1 MVIPWC
7 GFTLFKL
14 FKISIMIRLNYTF
27 LFIIFLAFA
36 AKAQDTPFD
45 IQLTPIQVEGVGGLQ
60 AFAFGQHD
68 GKWLVVG
75 GRLDGL
81 HRRQP
86 FASFDIA
93 GHNTQ
98 LIVVDPAG
106 NQSWKASLDILPTSI
121 KEQLSATN
129 MEFYQEGDILYLIGG
144 YGYSATAGDHITY
157 PNLTAINIPQTIQAI
172 QNNLSIQPF
181 IRQIKDDKMAV
192 TGGYLH
198 KIYDTF
204 YLVGGQKFIGR
215 YNPMGPNN
223 GPGFIQEYT
232 NAIRKFTLE
241 DDGNTLKVTHQPEI
255 YDRAQLHRRDYN
267 VASQILP
274 DGREGLTAFSGVFQE
289 SVDLPFLTCVNID
302 SDGYAVQLGFNQYYN
317 HYHCAHVPLYSAKD
331 NEMHT
336 LFFGGIAQYYD
347 ENGLLVR
354 DDNVPF
360 VNTIARV
367 TRSSDGSMAEYKLP
381 VTMPGLLGAGSEFI
395 PISTIPSY
403 ENGVLKLDEINS
415 DTIKIGYIYG
425 GISSSAPNIFFTNT
439 GTQSNASSQIFQ
451 VNLIKNSPTS
461 VHDVNVQ
468 SKNGLGMVIYPNP
481 SDEFIH
487 LSFDLPVSSDVTL
500 TIFDINGTLLKTYG
514 WGQLSSGPHHYN
526 TSEVFGNHKI
536 LIFQLQAGDRL
547 SRQKVIVK

>member
-1 MVIPWC
+1 MLRY
-7 GFTLFKL
+7 GFTHYCP
-14 FKISIMIRLNYTF
+14 FKINFMSR
-27 LFIIFLAFA
+27 FIFPIFLVLVMVLTI
-36 AKAQDTPFD
+36 KAQDTPFD

-60 AFAFGQHD
+60 AFAFGQHE
-68 GKWLVVG
+68 GKWLIVG

-98 LIVVDPAG
+98 LIVVDPSG
-106 NQSWKASLDILPTSI
+106 NQSWTASLNVLPASI

-172 QNNLSIQPF
+172 QNNLSILPF
-181 IRQIKDDKMAV
+181 IRQIKDDKLAV
-192 TGGYLH
+192 TGGYLQ
-198 KIYDTF
+198 KIYNTY

-232 NAIRKFTLE
+232 NAIRKFTVE
-241 DDGNTLKVTHQPEI
+241 DDGMTINIIHQTEI

-267 VASQILP
+267 VAPQIMP
-274 DGREGLTAFSGVFQE
+274 NGREGLTAFSGVFQE
-289 SVDLPFLTCVNID
+289 NVDLPFLTCVNID
-302 SDGYAVQLGFNQYYN
+302 SNGYAVQAGFNQYYN
-317 HYHCAHVPLYSAKD
+317 HYHCAHIPLYSAKD

-347 ENGLLVR
+347 DNGLLVK

-367 TRSSDGSMAEYKLP
+367 TRQSDGSMAEYKLP
-381 VTMPGLLGAGSEFI
+381 VTMPALLGAGSEFI
-395 PISTIPSY
+395 PNQDISTY
-403 ENGVLKLDEINS
+403 ENGVLKLDEVDQ
-415 DTIKIGYIYG
+415 DTTMIGYIYG
-425 GISSSAPNIFFTNT
+425 GISSSAPNIFFSNT
-439 GTQSNASSQIFQ
+439 GTQSQASSQILKVF
-451 VNLIKNSPTS
+451 LIKSSPTS

-481 SDEFIH
+481 SDENINV
-487 LSFDLPVSSDVTL
+487 SFDLPAASVVTL
-500 TIFDINGTLLKTYG
+500 TIMDVDGKVLKEYD
-514 WGQLSSGPHHYN
+514 WGYLSSGAHHY
-526 TSEVFGNHKI
+526 TTTEVFDNHKV
-536 LIFQLQAGDRL
+536 LIFQLQSGDKL
-547 SRQKVIVK
+547 SIQKVVVR

>member
-1 MVIPWC
+1 MLRC
-7 GFTLFKL
+7 GFTHYYP
-14 FKISIMIRLNYTF
+14 FKINFMSR
-27 LFIIFLAFA
+27 FIFPIFLVLVMVLTI
-36 AKAQDTPFD
+36 KAQDTPFD

-60 AFAFGQHD
+60 AFAFGQHE
-68 GKWLVVG
+68 GKWLIVG

-98 LIVVDPAG
+98 LIVVDPSG
-106 NQSWKASLDILPTSI
+106 NQSWTASLNVLPASI

-129 MEFYQEGDILYLIGG
+129 MEFYQEGDVLYLIGG

-172 QNNLSIQPF
+172 QNDLSILPF
-181 IRQIKDDKMAV
+181 IRQIKDDKLAV
-192 TGGYLH
+192 TGGYLQ
-198 KIYDTF
+198 KIYDTY

-232 NAIRKFTLE
+232 NAIRKFTFE
-241 DDGNTLKVTHQPEI
+241 DDGTTIKIIHQAEI

-267 VASQILP
+267 VAPQIMP
-274 DGREGLTAFSGVFQE
+274 NGREGLTAFSGVFQE
-289 SVDLPFLTCVNID
+289 NVDLPFLTCVNID
-302 SDGYAVQLGFNQYYN
+302 SDGYAVQAGFNQYYN
-317 HYHCAHVPLYSAKD
+317 HYHCAHIPLYSAKD

-347 ENGLLVR
+347 DYGLLVK

-367 TRSSDGSMAEYKLP
+367 TRQSDGSMAEYKLP
-381 VTMPGLLGAGSEFI
+381 VTMPALLGAGSEFI
-395 PISTIPSY
+395 PRQDISSY
-403 ENGVLKLDEINS
+403 ENGVLKLDEVDQ
-415 DTIKIGYIYG
+415 DTTMIGYIYG

-439 GTQSNASSQIFQ
+439 GTQSQASSQIFK
-451 VNLIKNSPTS
+451 VFLIKNSPTS
-461 VHDVNVQ
+461 VHDVNIQ

-481 SDEFIH
+481 SDENINV
-487 LSFDLPVSSDVTL
+487 SFDLPAASVVTL
-500 TIFDINGTLLKTYG
+500 TIMDVDGKVLKEYD
-514 WGQLSSGPHHYN
+514 WENLSSGAHHYT
-526 TSEVFGNHKI
+526 TSEVFGNHKV
-536 LIFQLQAGDRL
+536 LIFQLHSGDKV
-547 SRQKVIVK
+547 SIQKVVVR

>member
-1 MVIPWC
+1 MLRY
-7 GFTLFKL
+7 GFTHYCP
-14 FKISIMIRLNYTF
+14 FKINFMSR
-27 LFIIFLAFA
+27 FIFPIFLVLVMVLTI
-36 AKAQDTPFD
+36 KAQDTPFD
-45 IQLTPIQVEGVGGLQ
+45 IQLTPIQIEGVGGLQ
-60 AFAFGQHD
+60 AFAFGQHES
-68 GKWLVVG
+68 KWLIVG

-98 LIVVDPAG
+98 LIVVDPSG
-106 NQSWKASLDILPTSI
+106 NQSWTASLNVLPASI

-172 QNNLSIQPF
+172 QNDLSILPF
-181 IRQIKDDKMAV
+181 IRQIKDDKLAV
-192 TGGYLH
+192 TGGYLQ
-198 KIYDTF
+198 KIYDTY

-241 DDGNTLKVTHQPEI
+241 DDGMTINIIHQTEI

-267 VASQILP
+267 VAPQIMP
-274 DGREGLTAFSGVFQE
+274 NGREGLTAFSGVFQE
-289 SVDLPFLTCVNID
+289 NVDLPFLTCVNID
-302 SDGYAVQLGFNQYYN
+302 SDGYAVQAGFNQYYN
-317 HYHCAHVPLYSAKD
+317 HYHCAHIPLYSAKD

-347 ENGLLVR
+347 DNGLLVR

-367 TRSSDGSMAEYKLP
+367 TRQSDGSMAEYKLP
-381 VTMPGLLGAGSEFI
+381 ITMPTLLGAGSEFI
-395 PISTIPSY
+395 PNQDISTY
-403 ENGVLKLDEINS
+403 ENGVLKLDEIDQ
-415 DTIKIGYIYG
+415 DTTMIGYIYG

-439 GTQSNASSQIFQ
+439 GTQSQASSQIFK
-451 VNLIKNSPTS
+451 VFLIKSSPTS

-481 SDEFIH
+481 SDENINVN
-487 LSFDLPVSSDVTL
+487 FDLPAASVVTL
-500 TIFDINGTLLKTYG
+500 TIMDVDGKVLKEYD
-514 WGQLSSGPHHYN
+514 WGYLSSGAHHYN
-526 TSEVFGNHKI
+526 TTEVFGNHKV
-536 LIFQLQAGDRL
+536 LIFQLHSGDKV
-547 SRQKVIVK
+547 SIQKVVVR

>member
-1 MVIPWC
+1 MNRV
-7 GFTLFKL
+7 
-14 FKISIMIRLNYTF
+14 NYTF
-27 LFIIFLAFA
+27 LFILFLAFA

-98 LIVVDPAG
+98 LIVIDPAG
-106 NQSWKASLDILPTSI
+106 NQSWKASLDVLPPSI
-121 KEQLSATN
+121 KEQLSSTN
-129 MEFYQEGDILYLIGG
+129 MEFYQEGDFLYLIGG

-157 PNLTAINIPQTIQAI
+157 PNLTAIDIPQTIQAI
-172 QNNLSIQPF
+172 QNNLSIIPY

-241 DDGNTLKVTHQPEI
+241 DDGSTLKVTHQPEI

-267 VASQILP
+267 VAPQILP
-274 DGREGLTAFSGVFQE
+274 DGKEGLTAFSGVFQE

-302 SDGYAVQLGFNQYYN
+302 SDGYAVQPGFNQYYN

-367 TRSSDGSMAEYKLP
+367 TRQSDGSMAEYKLP
-381 VTMPGLLGAGSEFI
+381 VTMPALLGAGSEFI

-403 ENGVLKLDEINS
+403 ENGVLKLDELDQ
-415 DTIKIGYIYG
+415 DTTMIGYIYG

-439 GTQSNASSQIFQ
+439 GTQSNASSQIFE
-451 VNLIKNSPTS
+451 VFLIKNSPSST
-461 VHDVNVQ
+461 HNVNSQ
-468 SKNGLGMVIYPNP
+468 SQNGLGMVIYPNP
-481 SDEFIH
+481 SDEYINVT
-487 LSFDLPVSSDVTL
+487 FDLAESAVVTL
-500 TIFDINGTLLKTYG
+500 SIFDADGRMLKTYD
-514 WGQLSSGPHHYN
+514 WGHLSSGPHHYN

-547 SRQKVIVK
+547 SMQKVIVK

>member
-1 MVIPWC
+1 MTR
-7 GFTLFKL
+7 FANTLFFLL
-14 FKISIMIRLNYTF
+14 FVVLTI
-27 LFIIFLAFA
+27 
-36 AKAQDTPFD
+36 KAQNTPFD
-45 IQLTPIQVEGVGGLQ
+45 IQLTPIQVDGVGGLQ
-60 AFAFGQHD
+60 AFAFGQHE
-68 GKWLVVG
+68 GKWLIIG

-98 LIVVDPAG
+98 LIVVDPIG
-106 NQSWKASLDILPTSI
+106 NQSWTASLDVLPASI

-144 YGYSATAGDHITY
+144 YGYSNTAGDHTTY

-172 QNNLSIQPF
+172 QNDLSILPL

-198 KIYDTF
+198 KIDDTF

-223 GPGFIQEYT
+223 GPGFVQEYT

-241 DDGNTLKVTHQPEI
+241 DDGTALKIIHQAEI
-255 YDRAQLHRRDYN
+255 YDKAQLHRRDYN
-267 VASQILP
+267 VAPQIMP
-274 DGREGLTAFSGVFQE
+274 DGKEGLTAFSGVFQE
-289 SVDLPFLTCVNID
+289 NVDLPFLTCVNID
-302 SDGYAVQLGFNQYYN
+302 GDGYAVQPGFNQYYN
-317 HYHCAHVPLYSAKD
+317 HYHCAHIPLYSAKD

-336 LFFGGIAQYYD
+336 LFFGGIAQYFD
-347 ENGLLVR
+347 DNGLLVR

-367 TRSSDGSMAEYKLP
+367 TRQSDGSMAEYKLP

-395 PISTIPSY
+395 PVHDISSY

-415 DTIKIGYIYG
+415 DTTMIGYIYG

-439 GTQSNASSQIFQ
+439 GTQSQASSQIFK
-451 VNLIKNSPTS
+451 VFLIKNNSTS
-461 VHDVNVQ
+461 VHDINIQ
-468 SKNGLGMVIYPNP
+468 SKNGLGMFVFPNP
-481 SDEFIH
+481 SDSDFNIKFELNQATEVFLSVYNISGSLIKEYEIGH
-487 LSFDLPVSSDVTL
+487 LNEGNHNFQTHDSFDTYDAV
-500 TIFDINGTLLKTYG
+500 ILK
-514 WGQLSSGPHHYN
+514 
-526 TSEVFGNHKI
+526 
-536 LIFQLQAGDRL
+536 LQAGDKISL
-547 SRQKVIVK
+547 QKVILK

>member
-1 MVIPWC
+1 MLGC
-7 GFTLFKL
+7 GFTHYYP
-14 FKISIMIRLNYTF
+14 FKINFMSR
-27 LFIIFLAFA
+27 FIFPIFLVLVMVLTI
-36 AKAQDTPFD
+36 KAQDTPFD
-45 IQLTPIQVEGVGGLQ
+45 IQLTPIQIEGVGGLQ
-60 AFAFGQHD
+60 AFAFGQHE
-68 GKWLVVG
+68 GKWLIVG

-98 LIVVDPAG
+98 LIVVDPSE
-106 NQSWKASLDILPTSI
+106 NQSWTASLNVLPASI

-172 QNNLSIQPF
+172 QNDLSILPF
-181 IRQIKDDKMAV
+181 IRQIKDDKLAV
-192 TGGYLH
+192 TGGYLQ
-198 KIYDTF
+198 KIYDTY

-241 DDGNTLKVTHQPEI
+241 DDGMTINIIHQTEI

-267 VASQILP
+267 VAPQIMP
-274 DGREGLTAFSGVFQE
+274 NGREGLTAFSGVFQE
-289 SVDLPFLTCVNID
+289 NVDLPFLTCVNID
-302 SDGYAVQLGFNQYYN
+302 SDGYAVQAGFNQYYN
-317 HYHCAHVPLYSAKD
+317 HYHCAHIPLYSAKD

-347 ENGLLVR
+347 DNGLLVR

-367 TRSSDGSMAEYKLP
+367 TRQSVGSMAEYKLP
-381 VTMPGLLGAGSEFI
+381 ITMPALLGAGSEFI
-395 PISTIPSY
+395 PNQDISTY
-403 ENGVLKLDEINS
+403 ENGVLKLDELDQ
-415 DTIKIGYIYG
+415 DTTLIGYIYG

-439 GTQSNASSQIFQ
+439 GTQSQASNQIFK
-451 VNLIKNSPTS
+451 VFLIKNSPTS

-481 SDEFIH
+481 SDENINV
-487 LSFDLPVSSDVTL
+487 SFDLPAASVVTL
-500 TIFDINGTLLKTYG
+500 TIMDVDGKVLKEYD
-514 WGQLSSGPHHYN
+514 WGYLSSGAHHY
-526 TSEVFGNHKI
+526 TTTEVFDNHKV
-536 LIFQLQAGDRL
+536 LIFQLFSGDKV
-547 SRQKVIVK
+547 SIQKVVVR

>member
-1 MVIPWC
+1 MTR
-7 GFTLFKL
+7 FANTLFFLL
-14 FKISIMIRLNYTF
+14 FVVLTI
-27 LFIIFLAFA
+27 
-36 AKAQDTPFD
+36 KAQNTPFD
-45 IQLTPIQVEGVGGLQ
+45 IQLTPMQVEGVGGMQ
-60 AFAFGQHD
+60 AFAFGQHE
-68 GKWLVVG
+68 GKWLIIG

-98 LIVVDPAG
+98 LIVVDPIG
-106 NQSWKASLDILPTSI
+106 NQSWTASLDVLPASI

-144 YGYSATAGDHITY
+144 YGYSNTAGDHTTY

-172 QNNLSIQPF
+172 QNDLSILPL

-198 KIYDTF
+198 KIDDTF

-223 GPGFIQEYT
+223 GPGFVQEYT

-241 DDGNTLKVTHQPEI
+241 DDGTTLKIIHQAEI
-255 YDRAQLHRRDYN
+255 YDKAQLHRRDYN
-267 VASQILP
+267 VAPQIMP

-289 SVDLPFLTCVNID
+289 NVDLPFLTCVNID
-302 SDGYAVQLGFNQYYN
+302 GDGYAVQPGFNQYYN
-317 HYHCAHVPLYSAKD
+317 HYHCAHIPLYSAKD

-336 LFFGGIAQYYD
+336 LFFGGIAQYFD
-347 ENGLLVR
+347 DNGLLVR

-367 TRSSDGSMAEYKLP
+367 TRKSDGSMAEYKLP
-381 VTMPGLLGAGSEFI
+381 ITMPGLLGAGSEFI
-395 PISTIPSY
+395 PTSAISSY
-403 ENGVLKLDEINS
+403 ENDVLKLDELDQ
-415 DTIKIGYIYG
+415 DTTMIGYIYG

-439 GTQSNASSQIFQ
+439 GTQSQASSQIFK
-451 VNLIKNSPTS
+451 VFLIKNSPTS
-461 VHDVNVQ
+461 VHDVNIQ

-481 SDEFIH
+481 SDEYIH
-487 LSFDLPVSSDVTL
+487 VTFDLPEASNVTL
-500 TIFDINGTLLKTYG
+500 SIFDVGGAIIKKYD
-514 WGQLSSGPHHYN
+514 WGHLPGGAQHYT
-526 TSEVFGNHKI
+526 TSEVFGNHKV
-536 LIFQLQAGDRL
+536 LLFQLQAGDRV
-547 SRQKVIVK
+547 STQKVIVK

>member
-1 MVIPWC
+1 MLRC
-7 GFTLFKL
+7 GFTHYYP
-14 FKISIMIRLNYTF
+14 FKINFMSR
-27 LFIIFLAFA
+27 FIFPIFLVLVMVLTI
-36 AKAQDTPFD
+36 KAQDTPFD
-45 IQLTPIQVEGVGGLQ
+45 IQITPIQVEGVGGLQ
-60 AFAFGQHD
+60 AFAFGQHE

-86 FASFDIA
+86 FTSFDIA

-98 LIVVDPAG
+98 LFVVDPSR
-106 NQSWKASLDILPTSI
+106 NQSWTASLDVLPTSI
-121 KEQLSATN
+121 REQLSATN
-129 MEFYQEGDILYLIGG
+129 MEFYQEGDYLYLIGG

-157 PNLTAINIPQTIQAI
+157 PNLTAINIPKTIQAI
-172 QNNLSIQPF
+172 QNDLSILPF

-198 KIYDTF
+198 KIYETY

-241 DDGNTLKVTHQPEI
+241 DDGTTIKIIHQAEI

-267 VASQILP
+267 VASQIMP
-274 DGREGLTAFSGVFQE
+274 NGKEGLTAFSGVFQE
-289 SVDLPFLTCVNID
+289 NVDLPFLTCVNID
-302 SDGYAVQLGFNQYYN
+302 GDGYAVQPGFNQYYN
-317 HYHCAHVPLYSAKD
+317 HYHCAHIPLYSAKD

-347 ENGLLVR
+347 DNGLLVR

-367 TRSSDGSMAEYKLP
+367 TRQGDGSMAEYKLP
-381 VTMPGLLGAGSEFI
+381 ITMPALLGAGSEFI
-395 PISTIPSY
+395 PKEDLPTY
-403 ENGVLKLDEINS
+403 ENGVLKLDGIDQ
-415 DTIKIGYIYG
+415 DTTMIGYIYG

-439 GTQSNASSQIFQ
+439 GTQSQASSQIFK
-451 VNLIKNSPTS
+451 VFLIKSNHTS
-461 VHDVNVQ
+461 VHDVNIQ

-487 LSFDLPVSSDVTL
+487 VNFDLPVASDVTL
-500 TIFDINGTLLKTYG
+500 TIYDMAGSILTTYE
-514 WGQLSSGPHHYN
+514 WGQLSAGAHHYQTN
-526 TSEVFGNHKI
+526 NDFGNQKI
-536 LIFQLQAGDRL
+536 LVFQLRAGDNV
-547 SRQKVIVK
+547 SNQKFIIKK

>member
-1 MVIPWC
+1 MLGC
-7 GFTLFKL
+7 GFTHYYP
-14 FKISIMIRLNYTF
+14 FKINFMSR
-27 LFIIFLAFA
+27 FIFPIFLVLVMVLTV
-36 AKAQDTPFD
+36 KAQDTPFD
-45 IQLTPIQVEGVGGLQ
+45 IQLTPIQIEGVGGLQ
-60 AFAFGQHD
+60 AFAFGQHE
-68 GKWLVVG
+68 GKWLIVG

-98 LIVVDPAG
+98 LIVVDPSE
-106 NQSWKASLDILPTSI
+106 NQSWTASLNVLPASI

-172 QNNLSIQPF
+172 QHDLSILPF
-181 IRQIKDDKMAV
+181 IRQIKDDKLAV
-192 TGGYLH
+192 TGGYLQ
-198 KIYDTF
+198 KIYDTY

-232 NAIRKFTLE
+232 NAIRKFTVE
-241 DDGNTLKVTHQPEI
+241 DDGTTINIIHQTEI

-267 VASQILP
+267 VAPQIMP
-274 DGREGLTAFSGVFQE
+274 NGREGLTAFSGVFQE
-289 SVDLPFLTCVNID
+289 NVDLPFLTCVNID
-302 SDGYAVQLGFNQYYN
+302 SNGYAVQAGFNQYYN
-317 HYHCAHVPLYSAKD
+317 HYHCAHIPLYSAND

-336 LFFGGIAQYYD
+336 LFFGGIAQYFD
-347 ENGLLVR
+347 DNGLLVK

-367 TRSSDGSMAEYKLP
+367 TRQSDGSMAEYKLP
-381 VTMPGLLGAGSEFI
+381 VTMPALLGAGSEFI
-395 PISTIPSY
+395 PRQDISSY
-403 ENGVLKLDEINS
+403 ENGVLKLDEVDQ
-415 DTIKIGYIYG
+415 DTTMIGYIYG

-439 GTQSNASSQIFQ
+439 GTQSQASSQIFK
-451 VNLIKNSPTS
+451 VFLIKNSPTS

-481 SDEFIH
+481 SDENINV
-487 LSFDLPVSSDVTL
+487 SIDLPAASVVTL
-500 TIFDINGTLLKTYG
+500 TIMDVDGKVLKEYD
-514 WGQLSSGPHHYN
+514 WGYLSSGAHHY
-526 TSEVFGNHKI
+526 TTTEVFGYHKV
-536 LIFQLQAGDRL
+536 LIFRLHSGDKV
-547 SRQKVIVK
+547 SIQKVVVR

>member
-1 MVIPWC
+1 MVILWC

-14 FKISIMIRLNYTF
+14 FKISNMIRLNYTF

-36 AKAQDTPFD
+36 AKAQETPFD

-60 AFAFGQHD
+60 AFAFGQHE
-68 GKWLVVG
+68 GKWLVIG

-106 NQSWKASLDILPTSI
+106 NQSWKASLDVLPASI

-129 MEFYQEGDILYLIGG
+129 MEFYQEGDFLYLIGG

-157 PNLTAINIPQTIQAI
+157 PNLTAIDIPNTIQAI
-172 QNNLSIQPF
+172 QNDLSITPY

-192 TGGYLH
+192 TGGYLL

-232 NAIRKFTLE
+232 NAIRKFTVE

-267 VASQILP
+267 VAPQILP

-289 SVDLPFLTCVNID
+289 NVDLPFLTCVNID
-302 SDGYAVQLGFNQYYN
+302 SDGYAVQPGFNQYYN
-317 HYHCAHVPLYSAKD
+317 HYHCAHIPIYSAKD

-336 LFFGGIAQYYD
+336 LFFGGIAQYFD
-347 ENGLLVR
+347 ENGTLTR

-367 TRSSDGSMAEYKLP
+367 TRSSDGNMAEYKLP
-381 VTMPGLLGAGSEFI
+381 VTMPALLGAGSEFI
-395 PISTIPSY
+395 ELAGVPTY
-403 ENGVLKLDEINS
+403 ENGVLKLDELDQ
-415 DTIKIGYIYG
+415 DTTMIGYIYG

-439 GTQSNASSQIFQ
+439 GTQSSASSQIFQ
-451 VNLIKNSPTS
+451 VNLIKNSATS

-500 TIFDINGTLLKTYG
+500 TIFDINGTLLKTYD

-526 TSEVFGNHKI
+526 TSEVFGN
-536 LIFQLQAGDRL
+536 
-547 SRQKVIVK
+547 QKVKICRD

>member
-1 MVIPWC
+1 M
-7 GFTLFKL
+7 
-14 FKISIMIRLNYTF
+14 SR
-27 LFIIFLAFA
+27 FIFPIFLVLGMVLTI
-36 AKAQDTPFD
+36 KAQDTPFD
-45 IQLTPIQVEGVGGLQ
+45 IQLAPIQVEGVGGLQ
-60 AFAFGQHD
+60 AFAFGQHE
-68 GKWLVVG
+68 GNWLIVG

-98 LIVVDPAG
+98 LIVVDPSE
-106 NQSWKASLDILPTSI
+106 NKSWTASLNVLPASI

-157 PNLTAINIPQTIQAI
+157 PNLTAINIPQTIHAI
-172 QNNLSIQPF
+172 QNDLSILPF
-181 IRQIKDDKMAV
+181 IRQIKDDKLAV
-192 TGGYLH
+192 TGGYLQ
-198 KIYDTF
+198 KIYDTY

-241 DDGNTLKVTHQPEI
+241 DEGTTIKIIHQTEI

-267 VASQILP
+267 VAPQIMP
-274 DGREGLTAFSGVFQE
+274 NGREELTAFSGVFQE
-289 SVDLPFLTCVNID
+289 NVDLPFLTCVNID
-302 SDGYAVQLGFNQYYN
+302 NDGYAVQAGFNQYYN
-317 HYHCAHVPLYSAKD
+317 HYHCAHIPLYSAKD

-347 ENGLLVR
+347 DNGLLVR

-367 TRSSDGSMAEYKLP
+367 TRQSDGSMAEYKLP
-381 VTMPGLLGAGSEFI
+381 ITMPTLLGAGSEFI
-395 PISTIPSY
+395 PKPDLPFY
-403 ENGVLKLDEINS
+403 ENGVLKLDEVDQ
-415 DTIKIGYIYG
+415 DTTMIGYIYG

-439 GTQSNASSQIFQ
+439 GTQSQASSQIFK
-451 VNLIKNSPTS
+451 VFLIKNSPTS

-481 SDEFIH
+481 SDENINV
-487 LSFDLPVSSDVTL
+487 SFDLPAASVVTL
-500 TIFDINGTLLKTYG
+500 TIMDVDGKVLKEYD
-514 WGQLSSGPHHYN
+514 WGYLSSGAHHYT
-526 TSEVFGNHKI
+526 TSEVFGNHKV
-536 LIFQLQAGDRL
+536 LIFQLHSGDKV
-547 SRQKVIVK
+547 SIQKVVVR

>member
-1 MVIPWC
+1 MAMLGC
-7 GFTLFKL
+7 GFTHYYP
-14 FKISIMIRLNYTF
+14 FKINFMSR
-27 LFIIFLAFA
+27 FIFPIFFVLVMVLTI
-36 AKAQDTPFD
+36 KAQDTPFD
-45 IQLTPIQVEGVGGLQ
+45 IQLTPIQIEGVGGLQ
-60 AFAFGQHD
+60 AFAFGQHE
-68 GKWLVVG
+68 GKWLIVG

-98 LIVVDPAG
+98 LIVVDPSE
-106 NQSWKASLDILPTSI
+106 NQSWTASLNVLPASI

-172 QNNLSIQPF
+172 QHDLSILPF
-181 IRQIKDDKMAV
+181 IRQIKDDKLAV
-192 TGGYLH
+192 TGGYLQ
-198 KIYDTF
+198 KIYDTYF
-204 YLVGGQKFIGR
+204 LVGGQKFIGR

-232 NAIRKFTLE
+232 NAIRKFTVE
-241 DDGNTLKVTHQPEI
+241 DDGTTINIIHQTEI

-267 VASQILP
+267 VAPQIMP
-274 DGREGLTAFSGVFQE
+274 NGREGLTAFSGVFQE
-289 SVDLPFLTCVNID
+289 NVDLPFLTCVNID
-302 SDGYAVQLGFNQYYN
+302 SNGYAVQAGFNQYYN
-317 HYHCAHVPLYSAKD
+317 HYHCAHIPLYSAND

-347 ENGLLVR
+347 DNGLLVR

-367 TRSSDGSMAEYKLP
+367 TRQSDGSMAEYKLP
-381 VTMPGLLGAGSEFI
+381 VTMPALLGAGSEFI
-395 PISTIPSY
+395 PRQDISSY
-403 ENGVLKLDEINS
+403 ENGVLKLDEVDQ
-415 DTIKIGYIYG
+415 DTTMIGYIYG

-439 GTQSNASSQIFQ
+439 GTQSQASSQIFK
-451 VNLIKNSPTS
+451 VFLIKNSPTS
-461 VHDVNVQ
+461 VHDINVQ

-481 SDEFIH
+481 SDENINV
-487 LSFDLPVSSDVTL
+487 SFDLPAASVVTL
-500 TIFDINGTLLKTYG
+500 TIMDVDGKVLKEYN
-514 WGQLSSGPHHYN
+514 WGYLSSGAHHY
-526 TSEVFGNHKI
+526 TITEVFDNHKV
-536 LIFQLQAGDRL
+536 LIFQLFSGDKV
-547 SRQKVIVK
+547 SIQKVVVQ